1 MNNLKV
7 RTKMVILICIVAAMV
22 LAGGTIAIKTMRDI
36 KERSLFDL
44 ETVIRNDYDQ
54 LIMEQ
59 VDSAITVLQHYYD
72 QYEAGELTLEEA
84 QKQGADTVRR
94 MRYGEAGYFWIDTTE
109 GLNIVLLGN
118 ETEGTNRMET
128 KDAQG
133 YQMVKEIIRVGQEQD
148 GGYADYVFPK
158 AGESDSSPKRSYSKS
173 FTPFN
178 WVIGTG
184 NYTDYIDDVIAE
196 RTAVENER
204 VAKDIKEYLF
214 VTILFLIFTVVVAIV
229 IVRGITSAL
238 KADIINVKEIA
249 LGNFTNKLSD
259 KMLKRKDDFG
269 VLSCALDKM
278 RIEISSLISKAHDQ
292 IHILDEVI
300 TLINTNVYGLNGEIE
315 GVSATTE
322 ELAASTEETA
332 ASAQEI
338 DAMSQMIEESARN
351 MASKSQ
357 AGEQEAVKI
366 FQRAESV
373 KNKTIQ
379 ERTKLGVIHKE
390 IGSSLE
396 KALEDA
402 KVVGEIEKLS
412 KAIMEI
418 TSQTNLL
425 ALNASIE
432 AARAGEAGRGFSVV
446 ANEIRS
452 LAEQSKE
459 TVGHIQTIT
468 LDVTAAVNNLALDS
482 GRLLEFVSGDVSKT
496 FDIFVDMASGYSDD
510 STYINNLV
518 TEFNAASNGLLE
530 SISGVMDA
538 IGEVSKAAEE
548 GADGTTDIA
557 GRTATVMSKSDQV
570 LSEVKRSVMAIEQ
583 LQMEINKFQI

>member
-7 RTKMVILICIVAAMV
+7 RTKMMILICIVAAMV

-54 LIMEQ
+54 LIKEQ

-72 QYEAGELTLEEA
+72 RYEAGGLTLEEA
-84 QKQGADTVRR
+84 QKQGADTVRQ

-133 YQMVKEIIRVGQEQD
+133 YQMVKEIIRVGQEPD

-158 AGESDSSPKRSYSKS
+158 AGESESSPKRSYSKS

-204 VAKDIKEYLF
+204 VAKDIKEYLI
-214 VTILFLIFTVVVAIV
+214 VTILFLMFTVVLAIV

-249 LGNFTNKLSD
+249 LGNFTNKLSN

-269 VLSCALDKM
+269 TLSCAQDKM
-278 RIEISSLISKAHDQ
+278 RIEISSLISNAQDQ
-292 IHILDEVI
+292 IHTLDEVI
-300 TLINTNVYGLNGEIE
+300 TLINTNVFGLNGEIE

-338 DAMSQMIEESARN
+338 DAMSQTIEESARN
-351 MASKSQ
+351 MASKSREG
-357 AGEQEAVKI
+357 AQEAVKI

-459 TVGHIQTIT
+459 TVLHIQTIT

-570 LSEVKRSVMAIEQ
+570 LSEVKRSVTAIEQ

>member
-7 RTKMVILICIVAAMV
+7 RTKMMILICIVAAMV

-54 LIMEQ
+54 LIKEQ

-72 QYEAGELTLEEA
+72 RYEAGGLTLEEA

-133 YQMVKEIIRVGQEQD
+133 YQMVKEIIRVGQEPD

-158 AGESDSSPKRSYSKS
+158 AGESESSPKRSYSKS

-204 VAKDIKEYLF
+204 VAKDIKEYLI
-214 VTILFLIFTVVVAIV
+214 VTILFLMFTVVLAIV

-249 LGNFTNKLSD
+249 LGNFTNKLSN

-269 VLSCALDKM
+269 TLSCAQDKM
-278 RIEISSLISKAHDQ
+278 RIEISSLISNAQDQ
-292 IHILDEVI
+292 IHTLDEVI
-300 TLINTNVYGLNGEIE
+300 TLINTNVFGLNGEIE

-338 DAMSQMIEESARN
+338 DAMSQTIEESARN
-351 MASKSQ
+351 MASKSREG
-357 AGEQEAVKI
+357 AQEAVKI

-570 LSEVKRSVMAIEQ
+570 LSEVKRSVTAIEQ

>member
-7 RTKMVILICIVAAMV
+7 RTKMMILICIVAAMV

-54 LIMEQ
+54 LIKEQ

-72 QYEAGELTLEEA
+72 RYEAGGLTLEEA
-84 QKQGADTVRR
+84 QKQGADTVRQ

-133 YQMVKEIIRVGQEQD
+133 YQMVKEIIRVGQEPD

-158 AGESDSSPKRSYSKS
+158 AGESESSPKRSYSKS

-204 VAKDIKEYLF
+204 VAKDIKEYLI
-214 VTILFLIFTVVVAIV
+214 VTILFLMFTVVLAIV

-249 LGNFTNKLSD
+249 LGNFTNKLSN

-269 VLSCALDKM
+269 TLSCAQDKM
-278 RIEISSLISKAHDQ
+278 RIEISSLISNAQDQ
-292 IHILDEVI
+292 IHTLDEVI
-300 TLINTNVYGLNGEIE
+300 TLINTNVFGLNGEIE

-338 DAMSQMIEESARN
+338 DAMSQTIEESARN
-351 MASKSQ
+351 MASKSREG
-357 AGEQEAVKI
+357 AQEAVKI

-570 LSEVKRSVMAIEQ
+570 LSEVKRSVTAIEQ

>member
-7 RTKMVILICIVAAMV
+7 RTKMMILICIVAAMV

-54 LIMEQ
+54 LIKEQ

-72 QYEAGELTLEEA
+72 RYEAGGLTLEEA

-133 YQMVKEIIRVGQEQD
+133 YQMVKEIIRVGQEPD

-158 AGESDSSPKRSYSKS
+158 AGESESSPKRSYSKS

-204 VAKDIKEYLF
+204 VAKDIKEYLI
-214 VTILFLIFTVVVAIV
+214 VTILFLMFTVVLAIV

-249 LGNFTNKLSD
+249 LGNFTNKLSN

-269 VLSCALDKM
+269 TLSCAQDKM
-278 RIEISSLISKAHDQ
+278 RIEIRSLISNAQDQ
-292 IHILDEVI
+292 IHTLDEVI
-300 TLINTNVYGLNGEIE
+300 TLINTNVFGLNGEIE

-338 DAMSQMIEESARN
+338 DAMSQTIEESARN
-351 MASKSQ
+351 MASKSREG
-357 AGEQEAVKI
+357 AQEAVKI

-459 TVGHIQTIT
+459 TVLHIQTIT

-570 LSEVKRSVMAIEQ
+570 LSEVKRSVTAIEQ